1 MEALLYLCK
10 NERRWRHEK
19 MANYVEIT
27 KQEETKGVLE
37 EESYLQGKIL
47 NQQLVII
54 RKMDASSNS
63 HHTNGRFPCNV
74 THTEAILGIFR
85 RLFLLTSN
93 RNTQRG
99 NRYHRF

>member
-54 RKMDASSNS
+54 RKMDAGPDS
-63 HHTNGRFPCNV
+63 HHTNGRFPCYV
-74 THTEAILGIFR
+74 TNTEAILGIFR
-85 RLFLLTSN
+85 RLFLLTS
-93 RNTQRG
+93 
-99 NRYHRF
+99 